1 MPIFLAIIPLLLL
14 VVISTATDAQA
25 QACTRTTSVA
35 ACGNEE
41 FLDCTIDVGGVDRE
55 FCLHNPRELPPP
67 ATGHARPVVFVFH
80 GGAGNRRNAVAFV
93 DHLTEQDIIFIV
105 PQALESDLTLG
116 VPPATFSSCAPL
128 WRHLTYY
135 GVQDWVDFAN
145 PNPNGCGPAGANN
158 DHDLQLVEALLD
170 EADTRYDVLGH
181 YALGFSNG
189 AGMALQLMITDP
201 LAQRFS
207 GFGLIANG
215 ITQEK
220 VDALGAAGAAPW
232 FPNSETL
239 HPTMLIWGTAD
250 KFAIPSET
258 IISDIDAKVTAG
270 TCPVITDARSFME
283 CYMLTP
289 TAPATNV
296 FDYFSRIDETAFWL
310 VIRNGAFLR
319 AVETTYADKGR
330 GDGALLEQDITIGVR
345 QDYVALEPD
354 SEPVSVITVVG
365 GNHEIPGKEG
375 ANAPCGSN
383 NCDFRAINEIL
394 DFWRS
399 HAGFETQWK

>member
-1 MPIFLAIIPLLLL
+1 MRGFLIAVPLLALGFIA
-14 VVISTATDAQA
+14 VAPDAQG
-25 QACTRTTSVA
+25 QACTRATSVT

-41 FLDCTIDVGGVDRE
+41 FLDCTITVGGVDRE
-55 FCLHNPRELPPP
+55 FCLHNPKELPPP

-80 GGAGNRRNAVAFV
+80 GGGGNRRNAVAFV
-93 DHLTEQDIIFIV
+93 DHMTEQDIIFIV
-105 PQALESDLTLG
+105 PQALDSDITLG
-116 VPPATFSSCAPL
+116 VPPATVSSCTPL
-128 WRHLTYY
+128 WRHLTHY
-135 GVQDWVDFAN
+135 GVQDWADFAN

-158 DHDLQLVEALLD
+158 DHDLQLVEALLN
-170 EADTRYDVLGH
+170 EADARYEVLGH

-201 LAQRFS
+201 LAERFT

-220 VDALGAAGAAPW
+220 VDALGAVGVAPW
-232 FPNSETL
+232 FPNTETL

-250 KFAIPSET
+250 KFGFPSET
-258 IISDIDAKVTAG
+258 VIADIDAKVASG
-270 TCPVITDARSFME
+270 VCPAVTDARSFME

-289 TAPATNV
+289 TAPATGV
-296 FDYFSRIDETAFWL
+296 FDYFSRLDETAVWL
-310 VIRNGAFLR
+310 VLRNGAFPR

-330 GDGALLEQDITIGVR
+330 GDGTLFEQDITIGVR
-345 QDYVALEPD
+345 QDYVTVEPD
-354 SEPVSVITVVG
+354 AEPVSVITVVG

-375 ANAPCGSN
+375 AHAPCGSN

-394 DFWRS
+394 DFWRAN
-399 HAGFETQWK
+399 AGFETQWR

>member
-1 MPIFLAIIPLLLL
+1 MRVLLAAIPLLLL
-14 VVISTATDAQA
+14 VVLISAPDAQA
-25 QACTRTTSVA
+25 QACTRATSVA

-41 FLDCTIDVGGVDRE
+41 FLDCTIDIGGIDRE
-55 FCLHNPRELPPP
+55 FCLHNPEELPPP

-80 GGAGNRRNAVAFV
+80 GGGGNRRNAVDFV

-105 PQALESDLTLG
+105 PQALESDLTIG
-116 VPPATFSSCAPL
+116 TPPATVSSCAPL
-128 WRHLTYY
+128 WRHLTHY
-135 GVQDWVDFAN
+135 GVQDWADFAN

-170 EADTRYDVLGH
+170 EADARYDVLGH

-201 LAQRFS
+201 LAGRFS

-220 VDALGAAGAAPW
+220 ADALGSPGVAPW
-232 FPNSETL
+232 FPNTEAL
-239 HPTMLIWGTAD
+239 HPTMLVWGTAD
-250 KFAIPSET
+250 KLAIPTET
-258 IISDIDAKVTAG
+258 IITDIDAKVTAG
-270 TCPVITDARSFME
+270 TCPGITDARSFME
-283 CYMLTP
+283 CYMLLP
-289 TAPATNV
+289 TAPATGV

-310 VIRNGAFLR
+310 VVRNGAFPR

-354 SEPVSVITVVG
+354 TEPVSVITVVG

-375 ANAPCGSN
+375 ASAPCGSN
-383 NCDFRAINEIL
+383 NCDFRAIDEIL

-399 HAGFETQWK
+399 HAGFETQWR